1 MFSGRR
7 AIQKMSNL
15 RSPKRIFIYGPPG
28 SGKSTLGEQLS
39 RELSL
44 SYLDLDKRI
53 VNKSGMDIPSIFNNE
68 GEEKFRNI
76 ESRELNSAINE
87 GVQVIALGGGALL
100 DESNRSFVEKE
111 GTVICLHSPLNVL
124 IERLKKDNNKRPL
137 VSLNL
142 ESQLTELMDHRKSH
156 YASFSTQLDSTKF
169 DLSQIC
175 DQAQKIIGMFRVYGE
190 GYDYDVRVNPG
201 GIDLLGEKLRNRGFL
216 GPVCIVSDQN
226 VARYYMERAI
236 ASVNAS
242 GYSVNKVVVPPGEE
256 NKTIKTVNQI
266 WEGFL
271 NSNLERNSTVVAL
284 GGGVIG
290 DLAGFAA
297 ATYKRGIR
305 WVIVPTSLL
314 AMVDASLGGKT
325 GADLSYGKNLIGSF
339 HHPGYILVDPETL
352 KTLPVE
358 EIRNGLA
365 ETVKHGIIADPDLF
379 YMCRTGIDKLE
390 FEWFN
395 LISSSMKV
403 KIKVIQKDPY
413 EKGER
418 AVLNLGHSLGH
429 AIESASSYSIKHG
442 EAVSI
447 GMVTAA
453 RISEKLG
460 IGESGIEDTI
470 SSTLNT
476 IGLSVKIP
484 ESLDRK
490 KIKLALGVDKKRA
503 AGKLRAVLPIKIGEV
518 RWGVKID
525 DEEFLKEGGI

>member
-1 MFSGRR
+1 
-7 AIQKMSNL
+7 
-15 RSPKRIFIYGPPG
+15 
-28 SGKSTLGEQLS
+28 
-39 RELSL
+39 
-44 SYLDLDKRI
+44 
-53 VNKSGMDIPSIFNNE
+53 
-68 GEEKFRNI
+68 
-76 ESRELNSAINE
+76 
-87 GVQVIALGGGALL
+87 
-100 DESNRSFVEKE
+100 
-111 GTVICLHSPLNVL
+111 
-124 IERLKKDNNKRPL
+124 
-137 VSLNL
+137 
-142 ESQLTELMDHRKSH
+142 
-156 YASFSTQLDSTKF
+156 
-169 DLSQIC
+169 
-175 DQAQKIIGMFRVYGE
+175 
-190 GYDYDVRVNPG
+190 
-201 GIDLLGEKLRNRGFL
+201 
-216 GPVCIVSDQN
+216 
-226 VARYYMERAI
+226 MERI
-236 ASVNAS
+236 
-242 GYSVNKVVVPPGEE
+242 
-256 NKTIKTVNQI
+256 
-266 WEGFL
+266 
-271 NSNLERNSTVVAL
+271 
-284 GGGVIG
+284 
-290 DLAGFAA
+290 
-297 ATYKRGIR
+297 
-305 WVIVPTSLL
+305 
-314 AMVDASLGGKT
+314 
-325 GADLSYGKNLIGSF
+325 F

-490 KIKLALGVDKKRA
+490 KIKLALGVDKKRV

>member
-1 MFSGRR
+1 
-7 AIQKMSNL
+7 
-15 RSPKRIFIYGPPG
+15 
-28 SGKSTLGEQLS
+28 
-39 RELSL
+39 
-44 SYLDLDKRI
+44 
-53 VNKSGMDIPSIFNNE
+53 
-68 GEEKFRNI
+68 
-76 ESRELNSAINE
+76 
-87 GVQVIALGGGALL
+87 
-100 DESNRSFVEKE
+100 
-111 GTVICLHSPLNVL
+111 
-124 IERLKKDNNKRPL
+124 
-137 VSLNL
+137 
-142 ESQLTELMDHRKSH
+142 
-156 YASFSTQLDSTKF
+156 
-169 DLSQIC
+169 
-175 DQAQKIIGMFRVYGE
+175 
-190 GYDYDVRVNPG
+190 VNPG

-236 ASVNAS
+236 ASINAS

-256 NKTIKTVNQI
+256 NKTIKTINQI

-476 IGLSVKIP
+476 LGLSVKIP